1 MSAASRIPSR
11 IGTIT
16 PRSCLTAHLA
26 SDRSSAAGGSAAV
39 AAAKRAS
46 MDVMKAMHYVTAIA
60 HQQEAGA
67 TPGCVDLP
75 RAAD

>member
-1 MSAASRIPSR
+1 
-11 IGTIT
+11 
-16 PRSCLTAHLA
+16 
-26 SDRSSAAGGSAAV
+26 
-39 AAAKRAS
+39 

-67 TPGCVDLP
+67 TSGCVDLP